1 MRCAAFGK
9 ERKSKR
15 FLSLRRT
22 YSSSVMLRSDVVA
35 GMPDNLFAHV
45 GWHFGVSQP
54 RNKTVTKAVEIK
66 GFELPAFTSLFGP
79 ERSSNA
85 SQAH

>member
-1 MRCAAFGK
+1 MRFAAFGK

-54 RNKTVTKAVEIK
+54 RNKTVTK
-66 GFELPAFTSLFGP
+66 PTSRFSPIVASL
-79 ERSSNA
+79 SSSSSRMLA
-85 SQAH
+85 A